1 MNECRKLNAHIFW
14 QALFFKE
21 GIGEEK
27 VQILEMDQIIKWAT
41 GMVSIFSTQIICNF
55 EQNETNIG
63 DHAVI
68 LYLFQTNFG
77 LEKCLYEL
85 REDWSDQSYSKRWED
100 GW

>member
-68 LYLFQTNFG
+68 LSFSNKFWFRKMFIWIKRRLI
-77 LEKCLYEL
+77 
-85 REDWSDQSYSKRWED
+85 WSKLQ
-100 GW
+100 